1 MKYSTNNIVE
11 KYTKYL
17 LIHSDPDKSIAYL
30 IMYLINEKYPDG
42 VQTSKRLEVVSWIQ
56 KIFDTLNPLNDG
68 KFSSF
73 DIELEN
79 LPEEMEMM
87 FYNDYHGEGWIRNK
101 IKTKSKKGL

>member
-1 MKYSTNNIVE
+1 MKCSTDNIVKE
-11 KYTKYL
+11 YAKHL
-17 LIHSDPDKSIAYL
+17 LIHMDPDKSIAYL
-30 IMYLINEKYPDG
+30 IMYLINEKYPSG

-56 KIFDTLNPLNDG
+56 KIFDILNPFGDG
-68 KFSSF
+68 RFSSF

-79 LPEEMEMM
+79 LPEEMEMV